1 MPEVNDKAIL
11 TQLTGDP
18 QAGLQALLDAY
29 GGMIYAIVRRIL
41 PAAPQDAEEC
51 AADVLVAAWQNA
63 GQLAARPDRTLQG
76 WLALTA
82 RNTAINRY
90 RKLKR
95 TAGCKP
101 LDENLAADWMLE
113 PAPATART
121 ASPSWWPPC
130 RNPTARSFCGDSEI
144 ARPCRQIARALGMQ
158 EHTVNV
164 RLSRGRARLKQQY
177 LARMDPA
184 SRKETAL

>member
-1 MPEVNDKAIL
+1 M
-11 TQLTGDP
+11 
-18 QAGLQALLDAY
+18 
-29 GGMIYAIVRRIL
+29 
-41 PAAPQDAEEC
+41 
-51 AADVLVAAWQNA
+51 LVAAWQNA

-113 PAPATART
+113 PRT
-121 ASPSWWPPC
+121 SDGEDCIAELVAALPEPD
-130 RNPTARSFCGDSEI
+130 REI
-144 ARPCRQIARALGMQ
+144 FLRRYYYLQPCRQIARALGMQ

>member
-29 GGMIYAIVRRIL
+29 GGMIYAIVRRTL

-51 AADVLVAAWQNA
+51 AADVLVAAW
-63 GQLAARPDRTLQG
+63 LAF
-76 WLALTA
+76 TA

-113 PAPATART
+113 PRT
-121 ASPSWWPPC
+121 SDGEDCIAELVAALPEPD
-130 RNPTARSFCGDSEI
+130 REI
-144 ARPCRQIARALGMQ
+144 FLRRYYYLQPCRQIARALGMQ